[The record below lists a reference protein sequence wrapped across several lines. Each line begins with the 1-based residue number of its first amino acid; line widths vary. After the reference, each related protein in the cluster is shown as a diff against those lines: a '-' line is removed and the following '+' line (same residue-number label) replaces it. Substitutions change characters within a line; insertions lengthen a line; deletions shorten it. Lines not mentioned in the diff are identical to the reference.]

1 MPLPSTLKS
10 IFTFCV
16 SAAFLLSTVESYT
29 CTQCFSD
36 ECTSNPSKT
45 CETSQGCFSHKEVLE
60 FTEQSG
66 GLYQVKGCSPGA
78 CTPLAFS
85 ATLGNK
91 MTFSYNRQCCD
102 SEQCNKEDIPR
113 RLQEGTVGIPV
124 GQNFPYCP
132 DTRQTSAYLQIR
144 IVTSPYCCNLLTSS
158 LRHLAVL

>member
-102 SEQCNKEDIPR
+102 SEQCNKEDIPMSPVDSK
-113 RLQEGTVGIPV
+113 LNGIV
-124 GQNFPYCP
+124 CP
-132 DTRQTSAYLQIR
+132 ACLS
-144 IVTSPYCCNLLTSS
+144 
-158 LRHLAVL
+158 